1 MARLCII
8 LGLFALVSC
17 ATPAK
22 PTPYYIPY
30 DGYGATA
37 SHAGFARGEVIGR
50 DDGRYAAS
58 LSVADIGPALNR
70 FMSPEGD
77 QLILLPNRLDRS
89 QLDFSIESLKTIDD
103 WLKDVHTVNRLQAA
117 EGRAGESLIADGR
130 GDNTVSFAGLY
141 LGEVIRANS
150 PLNWQWERFDRFMA
164 ANPYFTEHYGFDPG
178 LDSFVLVGP
187 QGVATPINTAL
198 KRILNGQ
205 EESLHYIGT
214 LLLNPIDLDAAVSGQ
229 DFYGLTDIS

>member
-1 MARLCII
+1 MARLCFI
-8 LGLFALVSC
+8 LGCLALASC
-17 ATPAK
+17 ASPAK

-30 DGYGATA
+30 DGYGASA
-37 SHAGFARGEVIGR
+37 SFSGFSRGEVIGR

-58 LSVADIGPALNR
+58 LSVSDIGPGLDR
-70 FMSPEGD
+70 FMSPQADG
-77 QLILLPNRLDRS
+77 LILLPNRLDRS
-89 QLDFSIESLKTIDD
+89 KLDYSIESLKTIDE

-130 GDNTVSFAGLY
+130 GDNTVTFAGLY

-150 PLNWQWERFDRFMA
+150 HLDWRWERFDRFMA

-214 LLLNPIDLDAAVSGQ
+214 LLLDPIDLDAAVSGH

>member
-1 MARLCII
+1 MARLCFI
-8 LGLFALVSC
+8 LALLVAAC
-17 ATPAK
+17 ATPER

-30 DGYGATA
+30 DGYGASPT
-37 SHAGFARGEVIGR
+37 HRGFARGEVIGR

-58 LSVADIGPALNR
+58 LSVADIGPALDR

-77 QLILLPNRLDRS
+77 RLILLPNRLDRS
-89 QLDFSIESLKTIDD
+89 QLDFSVESLKTIDD
-103 WLKDVHTVNRLQAA
+103 WLKDVHTVNRLQAS

-150 PLNWQWERFDRFMA
+150 QLDWRWERFDRFMA

-198 KRILNGQ
+198 KRILNGK

-214 LLLNPIDLDAAVSGQ
+214 LLLDPIDLDAAVSGH
-229 DFYGLTDIS
+229 DFYGLTDIR

>member
-1 MARLCII
+1 MARLWLI
-8 LGLFALVSC
+8 LGFLLTAC
-17 ATPAK
+17 ATPSK

-37 SHAGFARGEVIGR
+37 YEPGFSRGEVIGR
-50 DDGRYAAS
+50 DDGVYASS
-58 LSVADIGPALNR
+58 LEVRDIGPALDR

-77 QLILLPNRLDRS
+77 RLILLPNRLDRS
-89 QLDFSIESLKTIDD
+89 KLDFSIESMKTVDS
-103 WLKDVHTVNRLQAA
+103 WLKDVHTINRLQAS
-117 EGRAGESLIADGR
+117 EGKAGESLIADGR
-130 GDNTVSFAGLY
+130 GDNTVMFAGLY

-150 PLNWQWERFDRFMA
+150 DLDWRWERFDRFMA

-198 KRILNGQ
+198 KRVLNGK
-205 EESLHYIGT
+205 EESLHYIAT
-214 LLLNPIDLDAAVSGQ
+214 LLVNPVDLEAAVSGQ
-229 DFYGLTDIS
+229 DFYGLTDIR